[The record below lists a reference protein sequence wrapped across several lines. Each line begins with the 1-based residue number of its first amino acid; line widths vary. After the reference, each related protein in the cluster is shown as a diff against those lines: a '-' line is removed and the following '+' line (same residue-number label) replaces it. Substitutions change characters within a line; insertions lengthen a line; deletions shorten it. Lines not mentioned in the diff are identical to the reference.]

1 MNVRDF
7 RIGWRLLLKEPGYS
21 AAVVFGLAVGFAVCF
36 LLLGF
41 VRYSFTYNAAIPASD
56 RIFVVKERR
65 NLLPR
70 PDWRTMAPL
79 ALRDLAVASGP
90 NITATSAKSF
100 DLAARIGS
108 RVVPFPLQVADA
120 NFIDFFGIGAVEG
133 DAAAALARPDALV
146 LSESRA
152 RQLFGDTHAIGQR
165 LQIDGATFEVRAIVR
180 DLPANTTVSI
190 DALVGVGAHS
200 WDAAPAQSGPQWRKS
215 AAVYVKTAPG
225 VDERGLA
232 ALMQDAVAR
241 EIDAPFKARM
251 GSSAPAG
258 HLTDI
263 GMTRLSDMYFDPD
276 LLSGRSGAKYG
287 SKSGVSG
294 LAALAVL
301 ILVLASANYINL
313 ATVRTLGRQ
322 REIGIRK
329 VIGASGPRLA
339 AQFVAESLVVSMLA
353 TLCGLFFAWLATP
366 VFATLVDRPLEGMF
380 SVAACAT
387 MLALGA
393 VVGIVSAV
401 YPASL
406 ALGQAAGGALQGR
419 GSSETRHGMA
429 VRRVL
434 SAFQFA
440 AAIALIAITLAVSW
454 QTRYASHADPGFDAA
469 SMLVVA
475 IPGKLDSPGA
485 RAFRD
490 ALTRVPGVSG
500 VAGMSDAVGRDGNKI
515 TYIVNRPGR
524 ETVPVEA
531 RIVSPE
537 FFGVYR
543 IGALAGRV
551 LGPAQDGMQSTSV
564 VINAI
569 AAKALGFASPEAA
582 VGQMFNDTLRIVGIV
597 PDLRYQSLRQAPQPM
612 VYRIGPDQTVLTAR
626 VEGSVAAARPLV
638 EALWARHFP
647 NDVPDIE
654 SAQSVFTATYSE
666 DARLARIL
674 TAASVVATALASF
687 GIYVLSAYSVKR
699 RAREIVL
706 RKLHGA
712 RAADVG
718 RLIARE
724 FAWLIGAGALAGLP
738 VAWLATA
745 RYLAGFVERAPMGG
759 WPLVYALACV
769 AVVALCATARH
780 TLAAARMSP
789 ALALRDN

>member
-21 AAVVFGLAVGFAVCF
+21 TAMVLGLAVGFAVCF

-41 VRYSFTYNAAIPASD
+41 VRFSFTYNAAIPASD
-56 RIFVVKERR
+56 HIFVVKERR

-70 PDWRTMAPL
+70 PDWRTSGPL
-79 ALRDLAVASGP
+79 PLRDVALASGA
-90 NITATSAKSF
+90 NITATAAKTF
-100 DLAARIGS
+100 NLAARIGS
-108 RVVPFPLQVADA
+108 RVVPFRLQVADA
-120 NFIDFFGIGAVEG
+120 NFLDFFGISALEG

-152 RQLFGDTHAIGQR
+152 RQLFGNAHALGQR
-165 LQIDGATFEVRAIVR
+165 LQIDGATFEVRAIVP
-180 DLPANTTVSI
+180 DLPANTTISV
-190 DALVGVGAHS
+190 DALVGHGTHS
-200 WDAAPAQSGPQWRKS
+200 WDAAAQGGLPWRRT
-215 AAVYVKTAPG
+215 ATVFVKAGAG
-225 VDERGLA
+225 VDERGLE
-232 ALMQDAVAR
+232 ALLQGAVAR
-241 EIDAPFKARM
+241 EIDAPMKARM

-263 GMTRLSDMYFDPD
+263 AIARLSDIYFDPD
-276 LLSGRSGAKYG
+276 LLSGRSGDQYG
-287 SKSGVSG
+287 NKVGVAG

-301 ILVLASANYINL
+301 ILAVASANYINL

-329 VIGASGPRLA
+329 VIGASGSRLA

-353 TLCGLFFAWLATP
+353 TLCGLLLAWIAMP
-366 VFATLVDRPLEGMF
+366 VFATLVNRPLTGMF
-380 SVAACAT
+380 SVAACAA

-393 VVGIVSAV
+393 LVGIVSAA

-406 ALGQAAGGALQGR
+406 ALGQAAGSALQGR
-419 GSSETRHGMA
+419 GNSETRHGLS
-429 VRRVL
+429 VRRAL

-440 AAIALIAITLAVSW
+440 AAIALIAIALAVSW

-475 IPGKLDSPGA
+475 IPGKPDSPA
-485 RAFRD
+485 VRTFRD
-490 ALTRVPGVSG
+490 ALARVSGVSG

-515 TYIVNRPGR
+515 TYMVNRPGM

-551 LGPAQDGMQSTSV
+551 LGPEQDGLESTSV

-569 AAKALGFASPEAA
+569 AAKALGFALPEAA
-582 VGQMFNDTLRIVGIV
+582 VGKMFNDTLRIVGIV
-597 PDLRYQSLRQAPQPM
+597 PDLRYQNLRQAPQPM
-612 VYRIGPDQTVLTAR
+612 MYRIGADQEVLIAR
-626 VEGSVAAARPLV
+626 VEGGVAAVRPQV
-638 EALWARHFP
+638 ETLWARHFP

-654 SAQSVFTATYSE
+654 SADSVFTAAYSE

-712 RAADVG
+712 RGADVG

-724 FAWLIGAGALAGLP
+724 FAWLIGAGALVGLP
-738 VAWLATA
+738 IAWFATA

-759 WPLVYALACV
+759 WPLMYALACV

-780 TLAAARMSP
+780 TLGAARMSP
-789 ALALRDN
+789 ALALRDY